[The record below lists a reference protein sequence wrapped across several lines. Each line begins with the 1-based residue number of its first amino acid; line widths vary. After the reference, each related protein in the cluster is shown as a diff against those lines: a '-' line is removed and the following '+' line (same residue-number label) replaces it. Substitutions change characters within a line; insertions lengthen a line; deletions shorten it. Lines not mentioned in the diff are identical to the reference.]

1 MGKSHDLATI
11 AADGLST
18 PTLKVDTIQNTSGT
32 SALTINSSGLVI
44 PKSIIFH
51 AYANDIDQSISAATN
66 TVIQFPT
73 VIIDNGSGW
82 DSTNHRYVPSVAGY
96 YLCSATIRS
105 SQQVV
110 SKKVITWRKNGS
122 GDSGI
127 ETRFQTNTDEL
138 TSSNLPAPTTLI
150 QANGSGDYI
159 DLVFNCEEAMTL
171 STSGIPA
178 HSEINIMLIHAT

>member
-1 MGKSHDLATI
+1 MSELFVDNISNQAGTRA
-11 AADGLST
+11 LS
-18 PTLKVDTIQNTSGT
+18 
-32 SALTINSSGLVI
+32 INSSGFI
-44 PKSIIFH
+44 MPKSLMFK
-51 AYANDIDQSISAATN
+51 AQSVDIDQAISAGVN

-73 VIIDNGSGW
+73 VIIDNGNGW
-82 DSTNHRYVPSVAGY
+82 DATNHRYTGSIAGY

-150 QANGSGDYI
+150 QMNGSTDYI
-159 DLVFNCEEAMTL
+159 DLIFNCEEAMQV

-178 HSEINIMLIHAT
+178 HSEINIILVHAT